1 LKVQHYFEI
10 HRYLEREKPL
20 NLLYVQLSDSTSAGK
35 VPQFL
40 SVEAEVTGKAAFS
53 ANHISLSKMAA

>member
-35 VPQFL
+35 VP
-40 SVEAEVTGKAAFS
+40 EVTGKAAFS